1 MPMEATQRGIRS
13 RTAAV
18 LLLLSACTNDRQPPA
33 SSSPASAAVDSTV
46 WLTRQRTMD
55 FTGDG
60 IPDTVRFEPRSAF
73 AGWAGA
79 DEAQVN
85 SLHGQGIHR
94 LAPGLRALG
103 RAPDSLR
110 IALVFWSGGAERWRE
125 DWASDY
131 ELVTAPALE
140 DEAAR
145 AAFVRSRLERALASV
160 EVEPFDRA
168 SYETMADPVDSAVL
182 RAPPSH
188 QVSFAYGYE
197 TTIVL
202 AWDPASAKL
211 RLLHACC

>member
-1 MPMEATQRGIRS
+1 MS
-13 RTAAV
+13 RAAAFI
-18 LLLLSACTNDRQPPA
+18 LLLSACTSEPQPPA
-33 SSSPASAAVDSTV
+33 SSSPASAAADSTV

-60 IPDTVRFEPRSAF
+60 IPDTVR
-73 AGWAGA
+73 
-79 DEAQVN
+79 
-85 SLHGQGIHR
+85 
-94 LAPGLRALG
+94 LRALG

-125 DWASDY
+125 DWAGDY

-202 AWDPASAKL
+202 AWDPATARL